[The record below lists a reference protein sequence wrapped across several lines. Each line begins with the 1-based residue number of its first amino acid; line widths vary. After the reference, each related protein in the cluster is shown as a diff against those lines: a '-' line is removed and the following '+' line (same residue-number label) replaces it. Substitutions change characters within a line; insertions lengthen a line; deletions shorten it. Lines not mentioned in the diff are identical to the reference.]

1 VVKHI
6 GAGKVQ
12 CCRARLRA
20 GWLGVRVPA
29 VAGNFSLH
37 RVQTIAGAHS
47 AFYPRGTRCSFSG
60 VKRPGREDNHSP
72 PRSAEVKNAWSS
84 ISTPNTPSRHG
95 VQFKK
100 AQKQLYF
107 YLCLAAVLVSSPPR
121 PDLNF
126 KQILEIHSLIWPP
139 PLKFS
144 SDVPVRAFEN
154 FLRLSKARGLAEASD
169 PSKYYDT
176 ERNVNFLRMVQNG
189 RPLKTPSVHT
199 FISRGAWFWFLF
211 KFSSMF

>member
-1 VVKHI
+1 LTI
-6 GAGKVQ
+6 GVLGFDS
-12 CCRARLRA
+12 RWRLGIFLFTTASRTA
-20 GWLGVRVPA
+20 LGPTHLPIQWVP
-29 VAGNFSLH
+29 GSL
-37 RVQTIAGAHS
+37 S
-47 AFYPRGTRCSFSG
+47 PW
-60 VKRPGREDNHSP
+60 VKRLGRETDHSP
-72 PRSAEVKNAWSS
+72 PSSAEVKEWVELYLSS
-84 ISTPNTPSRHG
+84 PNTPSRHG

-176 ERNVNFLRMVQNG
+176 ERNVNFLRMEQNG

-211 KFSSMF
+211 KFSSTF